1 MRCSLSATPLLPVP
15 ATVAV
20 LESEAPGLGRL
31 PGIADVIPA
40 STYTWGYYNGNSW
53 SLFSYHSPAK
63 SETSAERRFI
73 DDDQELSEMTEMNRA
88 PVPTVCFFDPSECRS
103 TSKDQPMGALP
114 GGVEK
119 VSTNDNI
126 GQKAKGPRL
135 VTFDRTSACDII
147 EKLRRDI
154 ARIDSS
160 TECAF
165 ARDHTVNA
173 FWTAWHIHQWM
184 WDAIS
189 NKPDL
194 KLAVLKYR
202 GIERYTIEDHETF
215 GAVLA
220 GRFVPLKI
228 CRMIAT
234 ASRYVQVSSTD
245 VQATMSVDT
254 LGANDNL
261 VRSKP
266 MVIVMGRPIAAT
278 RLLVEIDDY
287 WVTMITDCGL
297 E

>member
-1 MRCSLSATPLLPVP
+1 
-15 ATVAV
+15 
-20 LESEAPGLGRL
+20 
-31 PGIADVIPA
+31 
-40 STYTWGYYNGNSW
+40 
-53 SLFSYHSPAK
+53 
-63 SETSAERRFI
+63 
-73 DDDQELSEMTEMNRA
+73 
-88 PVPTVCFFDPSECRS
+88 
-103 TSKDQPMGALP
+103 MGALP
-114 GGVEK
+114 GGVDK
-119 VSTNDNI
+119 VSTNDDI
-126 GQKAKGPRL
+126 GQKAKGPTL

-160 TECAF
+160 TECAL

-173 FWTAWHIHQWM
+173 FWTAWHVHQWM

-189 NKPDL
+189 DKPDL

-202 GIERYTIEDHETF
+202 GIEGYTIEDHETF

-234 ASRYVQVSSTD
+234 SSRYVQVSSTD
-245 VQATMSVDT
+245 EQVKMSV
-254 LGANDNL
+254 ANL
-261 VRSKP
+261 VANENLVQSKP

-278 RLLVEIDDY
+278 RLLVEVDDY